1 MTPSKLQI
9 ITALKSGRLSETAI
23 LDIAIILNNV
33 LERPGSKGLYYQ
45 LIKEIE
51 QINKPTRQ
59 QVDNA
64 IKELDV

>member
-23 LDIAIILNNV
+23 LDIAIILNHRLQNADAN
-33 LERPGSKGLYYQ
+33 YFTQ

-51 QINKPTRQ
+51 QINKPIRQ
-59 QVDNA
+59 QVDDA

>member
-9 ITALKSGRLSETAI
+9 ITALKSGRLSEAAI
-23 LDIAIILNNV
+23 LDVAIVLNDHLNHT
-33 LERPGSKGLYYQ
+33 ETNRFDQ

-51 QINKPTRQ
+51 QINKPIRQ
-59 QVDNA
+59 QVDDA

>member
-9 ITALKSGRLSETAI
+9 ITALKSGRLSEAAV
-23 LDIAIILNNV
+23 LDIAIILNDR
-33 LERPGSKGLYYQ
+33 LQLGDPMFSQ

-51 QINKPTRQ
+51 QINKPIRQ
-59 QVDNA
+59 QIDDA

>member
-9 ITALKSGRLSETAI
+9 ITALKSGRLPETAI
-23 LDIAIILNNV
+23 LSVAIILNDR
-33 LERPGSKGLYYQ
+33 LQLGDPMFSE

-51 QINKPTRQ
+51 QINKPIRQ
-59 QVDNA
+59 QVDDA

>member
-9 ITALKSGRLSETAI
+9 ITALKSGRLSEAAI
-23 LDIAIILNNV
+23 LDIAIILNDR
-33 LERPGSKGLYYQ
+33 LQLGDPMFSQ

-51 QINKPTRQ
+51 QINKPIRQ
-59 QVDNA
+59 QIDDA

>member
-23 LDIAIILNNV
+23 LDIAIILNYR
-33 LERPGSKGLYYQ
+33 LQEEDSKGRFFQ
-45 LIKEIE
+45 LIREIE